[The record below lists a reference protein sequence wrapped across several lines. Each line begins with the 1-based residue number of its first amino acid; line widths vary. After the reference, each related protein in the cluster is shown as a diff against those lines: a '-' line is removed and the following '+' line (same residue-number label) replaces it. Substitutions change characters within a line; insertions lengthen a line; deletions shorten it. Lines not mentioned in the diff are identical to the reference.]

1 MEVSLSFLL
10 LNNSWL
16 LEEVVVASVLPAP
29 DSPAFAKYFSQMIKT
44 KSKFS
49 PEITMQVSL
58 PFLRMDLYA
67 ASAIAN
73 MWGGRS
79 KISLPEIYFL
89 KVSLNFI
96 NYVFELYSGLL
107 ISIALLSTKQQPT
120 KWADHLTL
128 QSNDDE
134 NSSTAIPR

>member
-1 MEVSLSFLL
+1 MYLMITLL
-10 LNNSWL
+10 
-16 LEEVVVASVLPAP
+16 ASVLPAP

-79 KISLPEIYFL
+79 KISLPEMYFL
-89 KVSLNFI
+89 KSRFKFNKLCI
-96 NYVFELYSGLL
+96 
-107 ISIALLSTKQQPT
+107 
-120 KWADHLTL
+120 
-128 QSNDDE
+128 
-134 NSSTAIPR
+134 